1 MLKKLGAKKSRVVS
15 KVLERKPL
23 MKHTLLDYSINL
35 DFDKLSNIWEPVK
48 DGHIDGAEMLDDMFA
63 DWGPDL
69 EKWVESQKQ
78 KEEAAFCK
86 IANEMGDS
94 IWVGGEPLSNKMPPM
109 PCEGDNALITGLKK
123 TRNVRKA
130 VTMVSGTA
138 DISFTGPSEQE
149 WNDLMARWEN
159 EVEAIRQKIESVE
172 EEFRPKYEELD
183 NQLAAAMEEK
193 VKPSAE
199 EFVGGVIDTVGPWW
213 ESLDVSVWNGEM
225 ALAKKQAAAAAS
237 SKKSNAGFYAGLS
250 FGVLGV
256 VASAAVIAACNKKK
270 TTQECE
276 ETLL

>member
-1 MLKKLGAKKSRVVS
+1 MAK
-15 KVLERKPL
+15 
-23 MKHTLLDYSINL
+23 
-35 DFDKLSNIWEPVK
+35 
-48 DGHIDGAEMLDDMFA
+48 
-63 DWGPDL
+63 
-69 EKWVESQKQ
+69 
-78 KEEAAFCK
+78 
-86 IANEMGDS
+86 
-94 IWVGGEPLSNKMPPM
+94 
-109 PCEGDNALITGLKK
+109 
-123 TRNVRKA
+123 
-130 VTMVSGTA
+130 
-138 DISFTGPSEQE
+138 
-149 WNDLMARWEN
+149 WEN

-183 NQLAAAMEEK
+183 DQLAKALDEK

-199 EFVGGVIDTVGPWW
+199 EFVSGVATVVQPWW
-213 ESLDVSVWNGEM
+213 ESLDVQVWNGDM